1 MPAAGGGP
9 GPPGLSAEGSRGTGA
24 EGVLGTVSFDEPP
37 LPSPSEIF
45 AGVTEAGVVT
55 ASTICARPAP
65 WRQVGSRPAPG
76 AMFTPLGNAVFISK
90 VWTIAGE
97 LLLCF
102 AWSSSA
108 ASPATWGEDIE
119 VPLIVLWPPNC

>member
-1 MPAAGGGP
+1 MI
-9 GPPGLSAEGSRGTGA
+9 GA
-24 EGVLGTVSFDEPP
+24 DEVLLTVRFDEPP

-55 ASTICARPAP
+55 ASTICASPAP
-65 WRQVGSRPAPG
+65 WRQVGSRPAAG
-76 AMFTPLGNAVFISK
+76 AMFTPFGSAVFISS
-90 VWTIAGE
+90 VCTIAGE
-97 LLLCF
+97 MLLCF